1 MTRRDEDTLDHI
13 GSELYGRAKASK
25 EHAERMFNEL
35 PQ

>member
-25 EHAERMFNEL
+25 ERVERMFKDL